1 MTKRGLATDSDTPEI
16 LMREG
21 YYSIIN
27 GYKTPFLDFEATRL
41 AGDDRF
47 KDGTSFKDVYA
58 LFCFDRDLREVTFK
72 HLMQVEAIVRT
83 VCSYTFSEHHP
94 ETSDYLIQSNF
105 CTEEEYVEFGLK
117 DYVDNLLKLQTTL
130 YRCISSP
137 KNDPV
142 VHYKRNHRG
151 VPLWVL
157 SKSLTFGS
165 IEHFFHMM
173 KPAERRLVCKRIAI
187 ATGRA
192 GKDNDYFDPKDARL
206 SLDPIVKFRNICA
219 HDERLYCARVRK
231 REPIIDYAKMIDLVK
246 PYLCQE
252 DYDRFLVDVITTVFN
267 YSRQSEI
274 ASHILNESGMNRLL
288 KQADEAM
295 GRQIPGWND

>member
-1 MTKRGLATDSDTPEI
+1 M
-16 LMREG
+16 
-21 YYSIIN
+21 
-27 GYKTPFLDFEATRL
+27 
-41 AGDDRF
+41 
-47 KDGTSFKDVYA
+47 
-58 LFCFDRDLREVTFK
+58 
-72 HLMQVEAIVRT
+72 
-83 VCSYTFSEHHP
+83 
-94 ETSDYLIQSNF
+94 
-105 CTEEEYVEFGLK
+105 
-117 DYVDNLLKLQTTL
+117 
-130 YRCISSP
+130 
-137 KNDPV
+137 
-142 VHYKRNHRG
+142 
-151 VPLWVL
+151 
-157 SKSLTFGS
+157 
-165 IEHFFHMM
+165 
-173 KPAERRLVCKRIAI
+173 
-187 ATGRA
+187 
-192 GKDNDYFDPKDARL
+192 